1 MTNLSK
7 NVDRQGLTDVAT
19 MIYRVQAKA
28 PSSAELEE
36 SAKRHIPTMSPTF
49 GIDIAEQSECSVKVT
64 FLGHACFLLEYP
76 SEKPGARGVRVLLD
90 PVFSERCSPSKWV
103 GPLRYTKAPC
113 TVHDLPQID
122 AVVISH
128 NHYDR
133 TFLKMETPARNT

>member
-1 MTNLSK
+1 
-7 NVDRQGLTDVAT
+7 
-19 MIYRVQAKA
+19 MIYKVQAKA
-28 PSSAELEE
+28 PSAVELEN
-36 SAKRHIPTMSPTF
+36 SARQHVPTMKPDF
-49 GIDIAEQSECSVKVT
+49 GAGLVPQNDCFVKVT

-76 SEKPGARGVRVLLD
+76 PEKPGLRGVRILLD

-113 TVHDLPQID
+113 AVSEIPQVD

-133 TFLKMETPARNT
+133 MSKIQLPPHPSIQADKLKYHVS